1 MVEQTQFN
9 NQELIMKLKI
19 IVAAVLLAATA
30 TANADTINGTNTSG
44 LGATTG
50 AGGINQMSYGNAA
63 YAASLPASVGN
74 NYTIALMGQSLSN
87 DAVAIAGTVNTPG
100 IGGQTIGGTVNS
112 SLGVAYGFNTLVDT
126 GTAGYAG
133 GWQGSVAMGAYSQ
146 ATNALEFSIGSV
158 AGGFTRTLSNVTAG
172 VNNND
177 GVNVAQLNAAIAGVG
192 GTGGTT
198 DAIARSMATNAQTTA
213 DAATVSINNLTP
225 RVATLETTVA
235 GHTMQIANAQFTADN
250 AQIMAD
256 GAAVLAI
263 NADTNA
269 SNAVVVAN
277 NADQKATSAL
287 NQIGGFNNR
296 IGGLEN
302 RMNGLENGVANSMAM
317 AASTSNAV
325 AAAGRS
331 ERGIGFGIGASV
343 FAGKQ
348 GTALSYAQNFNFGTA
363 SGAISSSGNIQIGA
377 GWAF

>member
-1 MVEQTQFN
+1 
-9 NQELIMKLKI
+9 MKIKFL
-19 IVAAVLLAATA
+19 VAAVLLAAVA

-348 GTALSYAQNFNFGTA
+348 GTALSYAQNFHFGTA
-363 SGAISSSGNIQIGA
+363 SGSVSSSGNIQIGA